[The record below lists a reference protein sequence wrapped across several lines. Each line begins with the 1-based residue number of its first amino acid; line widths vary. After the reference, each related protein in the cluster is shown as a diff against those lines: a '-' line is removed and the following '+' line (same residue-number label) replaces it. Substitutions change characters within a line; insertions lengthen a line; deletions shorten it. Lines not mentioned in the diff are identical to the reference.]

1 MPSSYSIDTLPKPI
15 NNKITIK
22 QIPENKMVVIS
33 FNGKNEEKNISKHEA
48 KLMDFIAKN
57 NLKCVKTP
65 IYAFYNPWTLPILR
79 KMKLCLRFYKNEK
92 FYNICFISI
101 FISYLFRRS

>member
-33 FNGKNEEKNISKHEA
+33 FNGKNEEKNISKTWSQINGLYS
-48 KLMDFIAKN
+48 KK
-57 NLKCVKTP
+57 
-65 IYAFYNPWTLPILR
+65 
-79 KMKLCLRFYKNEK
+79 
-92 FYNICFISI
+92 
-101 FISYLFRRS
+101 